1 MKLGESY
8 GETEYMH
15 DGKVIQRWRGSSG
28 NIRVSH
34 LLMSFLLLLLL

>member
-8 GETEYMH
+8 GETEYM